1 MSIVRSP
8 VRSVVRS
15 PVQGV
20 FGGSASLLE
29 QATSALGNVA
39 PYHWLDFIAN
49 RALYASVDVG
59 NVTQATGYSFTR
71 ASDGYYTNS
80 DGTLTNFASGALRR
94 GDRGVLIEGARTNLI
109 FRSQEFGT
117 TWTVQRTTVTE
128 NTIAAPDGTTTADTM
143 LETVDNG
150 NHGVFQ
156 NITKA
161 ASSITYALSCHIKP
175 NGRDWAILQL
185 TGPGETNRVRVWF
198 DLTGSGTV
206 GSNVAAGTGFS
217 FVSASIQA
225 LANGWYRCV
234 AVITGDTDTSHTLH
248 IRPATGDT
256 LIAYAGDITKG
267 LYLWGAQLEAASFA
281 SSYIPTVAA
290 SATRAADSLLYTA
303 GVSYPLSL
311 WAEFERSA
319 DTGGTE
325 LVMVVDDGDL
335 SDYAS
340 MTVDGTDLL
349 NSVMVRASV
358 SQGGSAVTGAT
369 AALTVY
375 KGAVR
380 FNTNSIMAAR
390 GGTLGLEDTVAT
402 LAATPTTIR
411 LGAYAGGINYSFQY
425 LRKIAIFNSALT
437 DAQLQTVS
445 T

>member
-267 LYLWGAQLEAASFA
+267 LYLWGAQLEAASFP

-311 WAEFERSA
+311 WAEIERA
-319 DTGGTE
+319 VDTGGDEEILRVAFDGNERSSLSVRST
-325 LVMVVDDGDL
+325 GDL
-335 SDYAS
+335 ARAIQRTGAADVADL
-340 MTVDGTDLL
+340 TVGGALAVNVVHKMAARFAL
-349 NSVMVRASV
+349 NSVRLAC
-358 SQGGSAVTGAT
+358 A
-369 AALTVY
+369 
-375 KGAVR
+375 
-380 FNTNSIMAAR
+380 
-390 GGTLGLEDTVAT
+390 GTLSTEDTVAAVPTNPVT
-402 LAATPTTIR
+402 LTIGQSGTPFGYIRRAAV
-411 LGAYAGGINYSFQY
+411 
-425 LRKIAIFNSALT
+425 FNSALT